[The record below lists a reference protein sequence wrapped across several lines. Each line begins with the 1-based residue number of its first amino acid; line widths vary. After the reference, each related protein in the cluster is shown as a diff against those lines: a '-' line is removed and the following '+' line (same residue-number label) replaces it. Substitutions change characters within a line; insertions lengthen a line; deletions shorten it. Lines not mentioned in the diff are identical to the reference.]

1 MTPVWGG
8 VRDPVPVTGVGMV
21 PSMSFP
27 GSDTPLDVSEMRRVD
42 ESPMPLL
49 VPSPPISVGRSSR
62 QLGSKSAVGGQPNV
76 KEVDVSIDDLPVF
89 LTVEE
94 DAVVLRTGRTSA
106 YLLCHRWFDSGG
118 ETGLPCVQVGRQL
131 RVPRSALQR
140 MAISPGDAA

>member
-1 MTPVWGG
+1 
-8 VRDPVPVTGVGMV
+8 
-21 PSMSFP
+21 
-27 GSDTPLDVSEMRRVD
+27 
-42 ESPMPLL
+42 MPLL